1 MGSERLLGALPEGPA
16 EAVRDAL
23 AAAAAASAAA
33 AGAEPG
39 RLDAA
44 TLERLRRLFA
54 SADLDAAAEAVTP
67 AAVAAILELPRGPD
81 EVVPPAA
88 ALAVA
93 GELAESPLEVAIATA
108 LTDLALRPELPGDRA
123 AGVLER
129 LVATYRSL
137 LAGGRLPLCI
147 GMARRIAARAAAADD
162 GASPCR
168 AALDRMADAD
178 SVAALVTGLRR
189 LPNDDYGPPRELLGV
204 LGGGAVRHLLLTL
217 AVEDDRGARHRLL
230 ELLAALGP
238 VVARDAAAM
247 LSDPR
252 WYVVRNILVLLRR
265 VGDPGSLP
273 DVRRATAHPDLRVRL
288 EAIRNLFAFEA
299 AASRDLLRAAIHD
312 PDPRLAAEAIE
323 LAGAHGIVEAVEP
336 LVELLAAWDPFGR
349 RRALRLK
356 AIRALAE
363 LADGRAL
370 PPLTRYGAR
379 YPWPPVAAEERR
391 ALYRSLE
398 AYPAEARRELVER
411 GRRSRDPEVRLLARQ
426 LAEPRAN
433 R

>member
-1 MGSERLLGALPEGPA
+1 
-16 EAVRDAL
+16 
-23 AAAAAASAAA
+23 
-33 AGAEPG
+33 
-39 RLDAA
+39 
-44 TLERLRRLFA
+44 
-54 SADLDAAAEAVTP
+54 
-67 AAVAAILELPRGPD
+67 
-81 EVVPPAA
+81 
-88 ALAVA
+88 
-93 GELAESPLEVAIATA
+93 
-108 LTDLALRPELPGDRA
+108 
-123 AGVLER
+123 
-129 LVATYRSL
+129 
-137 LAGGRLPLCI
+137 
-147 GMARRIAARAAAADD
+147 
-162 GASPCR
+162 
-168 AALDRMADAD
+168 
-178 SVAALVTGLRR
+178 
-189 LPNDDYGPPRELLGV
+189 
-204 LGGGAVRHLLLTL
+204 
-217 AVEDDRGARHRLL
+217 
-230 ELLAALGP
+230 
-238 VVARDAAAM
+238 
-247 LSDPR
+247 
-252 WYVVRNILVLLRR
+252 